1 MAFPCTQINGND
13 MTEAHHDAAVACLTE
28 PQRFVRLVLQ
38 REYRGPLEPPTSP
51 RSPAVLNSLS
61 PSGYL
66 ANRPGGYPTQL
77 NICNLIFQIIFGGR
91 WKGHFGLH
99 S

>member
-1 MAFPCTQINGND
+1 MVGDRVMAVSGGGGRSCLLADRDRQTLMAFRCMLQINGND

-66 ANRPGGYPTQL
+66 ANRPG
-77 NICNLIFQIIFGGR
+77 
-91 WKGHFGLH
+91 
-99 S
+99 

>member
-1 MAFPCTQINGND
+1 
-13 MTEAHHDAAVACLTE
+13 MTNATHDAAVQCLTE

-38 REYRGPLEPPTSP
+38 REYRGPLEPPLSP

-66 ANRPGGYPTQL
+66 ANRPGKQYFITIL
-77 NICNLIFQIIFGGR
+77 LR
-91 WKGHFGLH
+91 KL
-99 S
+99 

>member
-1 MAFPCTQINGND
+1 
-13 MTEAHHDAAVACLTE
+13 MTNAQHDAAVQCLTQ

-38 REYRGPLEPPTSP
+38 REYRGPLEAPLSP
-51 RSPAVLNSLS
+51 HSPAVLNALS

-66 ANRPGGYPTQL
+66 TNRPGIYIQFVIHFKINAQL
-77 NICNLIFQIIFGGR
+77 YNFIDYF
-91 WKGHFGLH
+91 